1 MDTRCYIRGDLD
13 MTDVELAAKKELIDE
28 IVSSMIEPNVKL
40 VNQSEEDEVRFKN
53 FMHRLKTSKKVAEKL
68 PIEFALR
75 SELFD
80 KIKRGEIFIDSS
92 SKFTAIFT
100 TERPTSKELNSF
112 EARYVGNEFNYSFL
126 DNHPGI
132 INVDSIKNIPVDY
145 EGLMAV
151 PVTVLVA
158 KNVFRFNVH
167 RVIYTPRFKGKYIY
181 PRVVVSN
188 KFTVTL

>member
-1 MDTRCYIRGDLD
+1 MVTRCYRLGDLG
-13 MTDVELAAKKELIDE
+13 MTPVELAAKKELIDKM
-28 IVSSMIEPNVKL
+28 IASMVEPNVKF
-40 VNQSEEDEVRFKN
+40 VNQTEEDETRFKS
-53 FMHRLKTSKKVAEKL
+53 FMKSLKTSKKLTAEL

-75 SELFD
+75 SEIFD

-92 SKFTAIFT
+92 SKFTGIFT
-100 TERPTSKELNSF
+100 TERPDSKELNSF
-112 EARYVGNEFNYSFL
+112 DAKYIGNEFSYSFL

-132 INVDSIKNIPVDY
+132 INVDSIKDIPIDY

-158 KNVFRFNVH
+158 KNIFRFNIH
-167 RVIYTPRFKGKYIY
+167 RVIYTPKFRGKYIY

-188 KFTVTL
+188 KFVIA

>member
-1 MDTRCYIRGDLD
+1 MVTGCYRLGDLG
-13 MTDVELAAKKELIDE
+13 MTPVELAAKQELIDK
-28 IVSSMIEPNVKL
+28 IVSSMIEPNVKF
-40 VNQSEEDEVRFKN
+40 VNQTEEDETRFKS
-53 FMHRLKTSKKVAEKL
+53 FMKSLKTSKKLTVEL

-75 SELFD
+75 SEIFN

-92 SKFTAIFT
+92 SKFTGIFT
-100 TERPTSKELNSF
+100 TERPASKELNSF
-112 EARYVGNEFNYSFL
+112 EARYVGNEFSYSFL

-132 INVDSIKNIPVDY
+132 INVDSIKDIPVDY

-158 KNVFRFNVH
+158 KNIFRFNIH
-167 RVIYTPRFKGKYIY
+167 RVIYTPKFRGKYIY

-188 KFTVTL
+188 KYSIA

>member
-1 MDTRCYIRGDLD
+1 MVTRCYRLGDLG
-13 MTDVELAAKKELIDE
+13 MTPVELAAKKELIDKM
-28 IVSSMIEPNVKL
+28 IASMVEPNVKF
-40 VNQSEEDEVRFKN
+40 VNQTEEDETRFKS
-53 FMHRLKTSKKVAEKL
+53 FMKSLKTSKKLTAEL

-75 SELFD
+75 SEIFD

-92 SKFTAIFT
+92 SKFTGMFT
-100 TERPTSKELNSF
+100 TERPDSKELNSF
-112 EARYVGNEFNYSFL
+112 EAKYVGNEFSYSFL

-132 INVDSIKNIPVDY
+132 INVDNIKSIPIDY

-158 KNVFRFNVH
+158 KNIFRFNIH
-167 RVIYTPRFKGKYIY
+167 RVIYTPKFKGKYIY

-188 KFTVTL
+188 KFAIT

>member
-1 MDTRCYIRGDLD
+1 
-13 MTDVELAAKKELIDE
+13 MTPVELAAKQELIDK
-28 IVSSMIEPNVKL
+28 IVSSMIEPNVKF
-40 VNQSEEDEVRFKN
+40 VNQTEEDETRFKS
-53 FMHRLKTSKKVAEKL
+53 FMKSLKTNKKLTAEL

-75 SELFD
+75 SEIFD
-80 KIKRGEIFIDSS
+80 KIKMGEIFIDSS
-92 SKFTAIFT
+92 SKFTGIFT
-100 TERPTSKELNSF
+100 TERPVSKESNIF

-132 INVDSIKNIPVDY
+132 INVDSIINIPVDY

-158 KNVFRFNVH
+158 KNIFRFNIH
-167 RVIYTPRFKGKYIY
+167 RVIYTPKFRGKYIY

-188 KFTVTL
+188 KFAIT